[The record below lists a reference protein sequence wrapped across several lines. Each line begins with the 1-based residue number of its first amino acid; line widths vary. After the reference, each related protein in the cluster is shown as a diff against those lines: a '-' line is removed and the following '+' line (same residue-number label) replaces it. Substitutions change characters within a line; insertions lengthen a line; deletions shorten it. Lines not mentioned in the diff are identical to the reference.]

1 MTEREAAERAERH
14 IARAVEA
21 LPDEPT
27 LTLQNDLSAEC
38 VDPTDGGP
46 RGRYEVGRTYWLD
59 DLPAERNEDYVEALR
74 SYWVSNGF
82 RVLTDRR
89 PDRLFISVENNDDA
103 FRMSIRSSVEGHLS
117 IGASSPCV
125 WPDGTP
131 PED

>member
-59 DLPAERNEDYVEALR
+59 DLPAERN
-74 SYWVSNGF
+74 
-82 RVLTDRR
+82 
-89 PDRLFISVENNDDA
+89 
-103 FRMSIRSSVEGHLS
+103 
-117 IGASSPCV
+117 
-125 WPDGTP
+125 
-131 PED
+131 